1 MPNDSVVRLIQPG
14 SFEDQLTEVLR
25 NGARALLAQAV
36 EAEVAGFLAKHAEC
50 KTEDGRARV
59 VRHGHLPER
68 EVMTG
73 IGPVPVKQPRVRD
86 RGATADDPGRIRF
99 SPAILP
105 PYMRRSKSIEA
116 LLPILYLKGISTGDF
131 SEALAALLGKDASGL
146 SASAIGRLKDCW
158 IDEHAA
164 WHKRDL
170 SARRYV
176 YVWADGIHLEAR
188 LEDEKQCI
196 LVIIGATPEGRKE
209 LVGFTDGARESA
221 HDWRELLLDL
231 KRRGLDAQPELMIAD
246 GALGFWKAASEVWPK
261 ASEQRCWVHKTA
273 NVLNKLPK
281 SQQPKAKRALQEIW
295 MAETKA
301 AAEAAFAAFIV
312 SYALKYE
319 KAADCL
325 AKDRDALLAF
335 YDFPAEHW
343 KHLRTTNP
351 IESTFATVRHR
362 TIRAKGCLSNKTAL
376 AMVFKLVE
384 GAQRSWRRLDG
395 HAQLPKLILGVKFSD
410 GLEVAPKK
418 AAAQP
423 ATAAA

>member
-1 MPNDSVVRLIQPG
+1 MPNDNVVRLIQPG
-14 SFEDQLTEVLR
+14 AFDDQLTEVLR
-25 NGARALLAQAV
+25 NGARALLAQAI
-36 EAEVAGFLAKHAEC
+36 EAEVAGFLAKHADI
-50 KTEDGRARV
+50 KTEDGRTRV

-86 RGATADDPGRIRF
+86 RGATAGDPGRIRF
-99 SPAILP
+99 SPSILP
-105 PYMRRSKSIEA
+105 PYMRRSKSIET

-131 SEALAALLGKDASGL
+131 SEALAALLGKDAAGL
-146 SASAIGRLKDCW
+146 SASAIGRLKDGW
-158 IDEHAA
+158 QDEHAA
-164 WHKRDL
+164 WQKRDL

-176 YVWADGIHLEAR
+176 YVWADGIHMQAR

-196 LVIIGATPEGRKE
+196 LVVIGATPEGRKE

-221 HDWRELLLDL
+221 HDWRDLLLDL
-231 KRRGLDAQPELMIAD
+231 KRRGLDGAPQLMIAD
-246 GALGFWKAASEVWPK
+246 GALGFWKAAGEIWPK
-261 ASEQRCWVHKTA
+261 AAEQRCWVHKSA
-273 NVLNKLPK
+273 NVLAKLPK

-301 AAEAAFAAFIV
+301 AAEAAFDAFIE

-362 TIRAKGCLSNKTAL
+362 TVRAKGCLSNKTAL

-410 GLEVAPKK
+410 GVEVKPKSIR
-418 AAAQP
+418 QP
-423 ATAAA
+423 ETAAA

>member
-1 MPNDSVVRLIQPG
+1 MPNDNVVRLIQPG
-14 SFEDQLTEVLR
+14 AFDDQLTEVLR

-36 EAEVAGFLAKHAEC
+36 EAEVAGFLAKHAEF

-73 IGPVPVKQPRVRD
+73 IGPVAVRQPRVRD
-86 RGATADDPGRIRF
+86 RGVAADDPGRIRF
-99 SPAILP
+99 SPSILP
-105 PYMRRSKSIEA
+105 PYMRRSKSIET

-131 SEALAALLGKDASGL
+131 SEALAALLGKDAAGL
-146 SASAIGRLKDCW
+146 SASAIGRLKDGW
-158 IDEHAA
+158 QDEHAA
-164 WHKRDL
+164 WQKRDL

-176 YVWADGIHLEAR
+176 YVWADGIHLQAR

-231 KRRGLDAQPELMIAD
+231 KRRGLDVSPELMIAD
-246 GALGFWKAASEVWPK
+246 GALGFWKAAGEIWPK
-261 ASEQRCWVHKTA
+261 TAEQRCWVHKTA
-273 NVLNKLPK
+273 NVLAKLPK
-281 SQQPKAKRALQEIW
+281 SQQPKAKRSLQEIW

-301 AAEAAFAAFIV
+301 AAEAAFDAFLE

-325 AKDRDALLAF
+325 AKDRDTLLAF

-362 TIRAKGCLSNKTAL
+362 TVRAKGCLSNKTAL

-395 HAQLPKLILGVKFSD
+395 HAQLPKLILGVKFAD
-410 GLEVAPKK
+410 GLEVAAKSIR
-418 AAAQP
+418 QSE
-423 ATAAA
+423 TAAA